1 MWDSSAHRSMRL
13 DEITYRMNV
22 DRKLKRSGEY
32 PSLQVGV
39 VGGKWQGRERTA
51 KEERKKTGDNWF
63 MEVKWRNN
71 SRVRTINCVEC

>member
-39 VGGKWQGRERTA
+39 VGGKWQSRERTA
-51 KEERKKTGDNWF
+51 KEERKKQ
-63 MEVKWRNN
+63 V
-71 SRVRTINCVEC
+71 TIGSWKSSEEITQG